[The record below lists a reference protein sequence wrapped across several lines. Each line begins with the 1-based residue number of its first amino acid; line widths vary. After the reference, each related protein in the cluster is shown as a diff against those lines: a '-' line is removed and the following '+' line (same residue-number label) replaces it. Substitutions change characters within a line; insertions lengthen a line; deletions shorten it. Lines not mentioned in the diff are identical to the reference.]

1 MAQPLTYPERKRRAE
16 KALGEMQTIVDQITT
31 NTPGRERGRLLRLA
45 QGRNAA
51 VRTAL
56 GRVAAGQFGRGNYTD
71 AQRREAG
78 QILERAAKL
87 YTHARRFS

>member
-31 NTPGRERGRLLRLA
+31 NTPGQERGRLLRLA

-56 GRVAAGQFGRGNYTD
+56 GRVAAGRFVRFTEDQQKD
-71 AQRREAG
+71 AC
-78 QILERAAKL
+78 QILERANKL
-87 YTHARRFS
+87 YTHARRFSR